1 MTALSRFFDL
11 SGRGSTFGHE
21 LRGAGATFL
30 TMAYILFTNATIL
43 GPAMKDVPAEAII
56 TATAL
61 AAGLSCLLMGL
72 TANFPLALAS
82 GMGLNAVVADLVMK
96 GVVDSWQTAMGLVV
110 LDGLIILVLVL
121 CGLRETL
128 LHAIPRDLRLAI
140 GVGIG
145 LFIAFIGAVNSKM
158 VVVPPSTL
166 HVLSVAPEATMP
178 PVTHGSLQRPEPVVA
193 LVGLILTALLLA
205 WRMRGA
211 ILIGIVLSTILAA
224 MMGLIQH
231 KEFGAPSLA
240 TVGQANILGALRWQ
254 LLAPLL
260 ALFMVDFFDTLGTVT
275 AIAEQS
281 SLYDPAGRIPNLRN
295 ILLVD
300 SGAAAIG
307 GLCGVSSVTSYIES
321 AAGVAEG
328 ARTGLHSVLVGLF
341 FLVAMMAAPLAA
353 LVPAAATA
361 PALIIVGFLMARHIA
376 DIDFTHLD
384 TGLPAFITLVTLP
397 FTYSIAH
404 GIGYGFITYVALK
417 LLSLKPRD
425 VHPLMFATAAL
436 FAAYF
441 VWGRFGE

>member
-1 MTALSRFFDL
+1 MANALSRFFDL
-11 SGRGSTFGHE
+11 EGRGTTLARE

-43 GPAMKDVPAEAII
+43 GPAMKGVPPEAIV
-56 TATAL
+56 TGTAL

-82 GMGLNAVVADLVMK
+82 GMGLNAVVAGLVIN

-110 LDGLIILVLVL
+110 LDGLIILILVL

-158 VVVPPSTL
+158 VVVPPDTIRL
-166 HVLSVAPEATMP
+166 LSAVPQATPP
-178 PVTHGSLQRPEPVVA
+178 PVTHGSLQWPEPMVA
-193 LVGLILTALLLA
+193 LAGLILTALLLA
-205 WRMRGA
+205 WRIRGA
-211 ILIGIVLSTILAA
+211 ILLGIVGSTLAA
-224 MMGLIQH
+224 TVFGLVSWPGFQ
-231 KEFGAPSLA
+231 GPSLE
-240 TVGQANILGALRWQ
+240 TVGQANVLGALQWH

-260 ALFMVDFFDTLGTVT
+260 ALLLVDFFDTLGTVT

-300 SGAAAIG
+300 SVGASIG

-341 FLVAMMAAPLAA
+341 FLAALVVAPLAA

-376 DIDFTHLD
+376 DIDFSHID
-384 TGLPAFITLVTLP
+384 TGLPAFVTLVTLP

-404 GIGYGFITYVALK
+404 GVGYGFITYVAIK
-417 LLSLKPRD
+417 ALSLKFRD
-425 VHPLMFATAAL
+425 VHPLMYATAAL

-441 VWGRFGE
+441 VWG